1 MGNDERRSAGPA
13 RGASGVP
20 GQSADGHDGGVGA
33 RQTDLWPDG
42 GGGGYLNEC
51 TASEVLEEAKIRE
64 FSEMGL
70 PAFWIRVAE
79 AIGHDKF
86 LIFWRMAEAAA
97 ELSELRRS
105 ENESMIEL
113 SLRRY
118 ASYKRYQRN
127 RWIEALASNHL
138 PTAVIQQAVKQRLG
152 ENLDLS
158 HIRRLAKRGRIP
170 R

>member
-1 MGNDERRSAGPA
+1 MGKREMRSARRARAALDVAPA
-13 RGASGVP
+13 EDE
-20 GQSADGHDGGVGA
+20 QGVGA
-33 RQTDLWPDG
+33 RQAHLWPDG

-51 TASEVLEEAKIRE
+51 TSSELLEVTKIRE
-64 FSEMGL
+64 FSDMGL

-79 AIGHDKF
+79 AIGHDNF

-97 ELSELRRS
+97 EIEELRRS

-118 ASYKRYQRN
+118 TSYKRYQRN
-127 RWIEALASNHL
+127 RWIETLASNGL
-138 PTAVIQQAVKQRLG
+138 PNAVIQQAVKQRLG
-152 ENLDLS
+152 EKLDRS
-158 HIRRLAKRGRIP
+158 HIRRLAKRGRMP